1 MRTTLVVLFFVN
13 VIQKRAIVTKCKVSF
28 KIGSNPRTMPL
39 CYAMLCYAGLGEKSC
54 NFSNSNLFIIVQGIF
69 NH

>member
-13 VIQKRAIVTKCKVSF
+13 VIQKRAIVTKCKVDF

-39 CYAMLCYAGLGEKSC
+39 CYAMLYWAGRKVMQFFKLKFVNYSTGD
-54 NFSNSNLFIIVQGIF
+54 I
-69 NH
+69 

>member
-39 CYAMLCYAGLGEKSC
+39 CYAMLCWAGRKVMQFFKLKFVYYSTGD
-54 NFSNSNLFIIVQGIF
+54 I
-69 NH
+69 

>member
-39 CYAMLCYAGLGEKSC
+39 CYAMLGWAKSHA
-54 NFSNSNLFIIVQGIF
+54 IF
-69 NH
+69 QTQICLL